1 MDAEAEIIKQAL
13 AVPEEEIALGR
24 LYDIDIIRK
33 DRTKVSREEIGLP
46 HRTCLLCGHPAHE
59 CSRSRRHTVDELV
72 ARIQEMID
80 NPISG
85 ESGTIKT

>member
-1 MDAEAEIIKQAL
+1 M
-13 AVPEEEIALGR
+13 
-24 LYDIDIIRK
+24 
-33 DRTKVSREEIGLP
+33 GLP
-46 HRTCLLCGHPAHE
+46 HRTCLLCGSPAHE
-59 CSRSRRHTVDELV
+59 CSRSRRHTVYELV